1 MTPPAAHAFAPA
13 IRGSLDGLLR
23 ALRPERTGDDRFL
36 VTPTAA
42 QFPGRIFGG
51 QLVAQALTAAGAT
64 VADGAAC
71 SLHAA
76 FVEAGAPERP
86 VELVVDRVRDGRSFA
101 TRHVAVR
108 QDGRTLLDAIV
119 SFRAN
124 AADEPP
130 GAKSPGNDPGVA
142 AQDPEE
148 LPLIQEWVE
157 KLPAD
162 RRARSGSWIEVPPA
176 VEIRMAEAPTFL
188 GGSPAK
194 GTRSHWMRL
203 PYDVG
208 DDPALHTALLAY
220 ASDFFLMDIVF
231 RAHPDEAAV
240 GGFGGFSLDHAVW
253 LHRPVRFDRWHVH
266 TQDALSITGDR
277 GLARGVI
284 HDETGRL
291 VATVV
296 QDVLVRPIA
305 RPTAS
310 PKTPRT
316 PSPKAAS

>member
-1 MTPPAAHAFAPA
+1 MTAPAAHAFAPA
-13 IRGSLDGLLR
+13 IRASLDGLLR
-23 ALRPERTGDDRFL
+23 ALRPVRVGDDRFR

-51 QLVAQALTAAGAT
+51 QLVAQALTAASAT
-64 VADGAAC
+64 VGDGAAC

-86 VELVVDRVRDGRSFA
+86 VDLVVDRVRDGRSFA
-101 TRHVAVR
+101 TRHVTVC
-108 QDGRTLLDAIV
+108 QDGRTLLEAIA
-119 SFRAN
+119 SFRAKT
-124 AADEPP
+124 AAAPPDTAALGDE
-130 GAKSPGNDPGVA
+130 PGVA
-142 AQDPEE
+142 ARRPDH
-148 LPLIQEWVE
+148 LPLIQDWVGR
-157 KLPAD
+157 LPAE
-162 RRARSGSWIEVPPA
+162 RRERSGSWVDNPPA
-176 VEIRMAEAPTFL
+176 VEIRLAEAPTFL
-188 GGSPAK
+188 GGAPAQ
-194 GTRSHWMRL
+194 GSRSHWMRL

-231 RAHPDEAAV
+231 RAHPDESAV

-266 TQDALSITGDR
+266 TQEALAISGDR
-277 GLARGVI
+277 GLARGVV
-284 HDETGRL
+284 HDEAGRL

-305 RPTAS
+305 RPKVA
-310 PKTPRT
+310 P
-316 PSPKAAS
+316 

>member
-23 ALRPERTGDDRFL
+23 ALRPERVGADRFR

-51 QLVAQALTAAGAT
+51 QLVAQALTAASAT
-64 VADGAAC
+64 VDDGFAC

-86 VELVVDRVRDGRSFA
+86 VDLVVDRVRDGRSFA
-101 TRHVAVR
+101 TRHVTVS
-108 QDGRTLLDAIV
+108 QGGRTLLDAIA

-124 AADEPP
+124 TAGAPPRAPSLGDEP
-130 GAKSPGNDPGVA
+130 GVTGRS
-142 AQDPEE
+142 PEE
-148 LPLIQEWVE
+148 LPLIQDWVGR
-157 KLPAD
+157 LPAA
-162 RRARSGSWIEVPPA
+162 RRERAGSWVASPPA

-188 GGSPAK
+188 GGSPAP

-231 RAHPDEAAV
+231 RAHPDVAAV
-240 GGFGGFSLDHAVW
+240 GNLGGFSLDHAVW

-266 TQDALSITGDR
+266 TQEALAISGDR

-284 HDETGRL
+284 HDEAGQL
-291 VATVV
+291 VATVA
-296 QDVLVRPIA
+296 QDVLVRPIT
-305 RPTAS
+305 RPEVAS
-310 PKTPRT
+310 
-316 PSPKAAS
+316 